1 MGTSGGYRWASIFHN
16 PGMPILALVRHGQS
30 IWNLEDRFTG
40 WIDVPLTEKGEEEA
54 RHAGELL
61 KDYRF
66 DVAYTSAL
74 SRAQDTLAIIM
85 ESFGTEVPV
94 IRNEA
99 LNERMYG
106 DLQGLNKQRTRE
118 KYGDEIVQLWRRS
131 FDIPPPGGEAL
142 KDTAART
149 LPFYERAIVGDFA
162 NGKNVIVVAHG
173 NSNRSIA
180 MVLEN
185 LSPTEVV
192 SLELGTGVP
201 YVYEVDAKG
210 KMISKK
216 TLA

>member
-1 MGTSGGYRWASIFHN
+1 
-16 PGMPILALVRHGQS
+16 MPILALVRHGQS

-54 RHAGELL
+54 RSAGDLL
-61 KDYRF
+61 AGYRF
-66 DVAYTSAL
+66 DVAYTSDL

-85 ESFGTEVPV
+85 ESLGTEIPV
-94 IRNEA
+94 IRNAA

-118 KYGDEIVQLWRRS
+118 KYGDEIVKLWRRS
-131 FDIPPPGGEAL
+131 YDIPPPGGEAL

-162 NGKNVIVVAHG
+162 NDKNVLVVAHG
-173 NSNRSIA
+173 NSNRSIVMA
-180 MVLEN
+180 LEK
-185 LSPTEVV
+185 LSPDEVV

-201 YVYEVDAKG
+201 YVYEVDQNG
-210 KMISKK
+210 LMLSKK
-216 TLA
+216 ILTR

>member
-1 MGTSGGYRWASIFHN
+1 
-16 PGMPILALVRHGQS
+16 MPILALVRHGQS

>member
-1 MGTSGGYRWASIFHN
+1 
-16 PGMPILALVRHGQS
+16 MPTLALVRHGQS

-54 RHAGELL
+54 RRAGGLL
-61 KDYRF
+61 KEIRF

-85 ESFGTEVPV
+85 ESFEFEIPV

-118 KYGDEIVQLWRRS
+118 KYGDEIVKLWRRS
-131 FDIPPPGGEAL
+131 YDVPPPGGEAL

-162 NGKNVIVVAHG
+162 NGKNVLVVAHG

-180 MVLEN
+180 MALES
-185 LSPTEVV
+185 LSPEEVI

-201 YVYEVDAKG
+201 YVYEVDAMG
-210 KMISKK
+210 KMLSKR
-216 TLA
+216 TLGT